1 MKIDKLVLQN
11 VLSYQARTEF
21 RFNHGLNIVIGPNG
35 GGKTNLQK
43 VLALVLSKYFIHQY
57 DFQINDNEA
66 KITQIDPWNQRVLER
81 NLQRFNGNKDDQ
93 IIQIDLIPEAADL
106 QNIRLIGD
114 NLDKF
119 NEHLDYWERRYD
131 TYPPAAHRASLREGQ
146 PLTYTIHN
154 LVLCPPTER
163 SAEWVFAEYLKTFFI
178 FMRLAGRLPDVKLS
192 SPVFFFFSERNAGKN
207 LDIGA
212 GNLTEQQHFQG
223 FRSAY
228 HAAVG
233 DNTNLMQ
240 WGAQHF
246 ARLHR
251 KATTLAAERRDSTT
265 SDFFNSETD
274 VKLLARYMTQ
284 LGYEYTFLSNDDG
297 AAYTFAIRRGGRWIT
312 ADKFSSGE
320 KEIVHFLLALFAL
333 NAKDGVVLVDEPEL
347 HLHPRW
353 QRIFLHLFRELT
365 TERNNQ
371 FLIATH
377 SAVFVSPDTIN
388 SITRIHR
395 KGTSGSGKV
404 ALQDVVL
411 PEKKNLIR
419 MINSQNNERIF
430 FADKVVLVEGVTD
443 RVVFSSLIER
453 ACTKFSNFQAI
464 EVVEVGGKHNF
475 ADYQALLAALETD
488 CFVIADRDYLAEVG
502 EPATKSLFTN
512 SDRHAADALL
522 SNPKS
527 LDRHSLIEHLR
538 SSIETNSISD
548 LAALLEYIVGRH
560 RKFKGDLSENEALQF
575 AGDLAR
581 LREQKVHIL
590 ESGTVEDYLPKGV
603 RDLRSIVEMTID
615 PNWSNRVELE
625 ERRAELAK
633 ILASILNLSNEQG
646 SRLERDMRR
655 GEVNFPEAL
664 A

>member
-1 MKIDKLVLQN
+1 MKINRLLLQN
-11 VLSYQARTEF
+11 VLSYQAKTEF
-21 RFNHGLNIVIGPNG
+21 YFNHGLNIVIGPNG

-43 VLALVLSKYFIHQY
+43 ILALVLSKYFIHQY
-57 DFQINDNEA
+57 DFQANDTEA
-66 KITQIDPWNQRVLER
+66 KITQIDPWSQRVLER
-81 NLQRFNGNKDDQ
+81 SLQRFNGSKDDQ

-106 QNIRLIGD
+106 QNIQLVGD
-114 NLDKF
+114 NLEKF
-119 NEHLDYWERRYD
+119 NEHLDFWERRYD
-131 TYPPAAHRASLREGQ
+131 TYPPAAHRAVLKEGK

-154 LVLCPPTER
+154 LVLRPPTER

-212 GNLTEQQHFQG
+212 GTLTEQHHFQG

-228 HAAVG
+228 QAAVG

-246 ARLHR
+246 ARIHR
-251 KATTLAAERRDSTT
+251 RSTSLAAERRDSTT
-265 SDFFNSETD
+265 ADFFNRETD
-274 VKLLARYMTQ
+274 VKLLIRYMTQ
-284 LGYEYTFLSNDDG
+284 LGYECTFLSNDDG
-297 AAYTFAIRRGGRWIT
+297 AAYTFAIRRGDRWIT

-353 QRIFLHLFRELT
+353 QRIFLHLFRELA

-395 KGTSGSGKV
+395 RGAAGSSKV

-411 PEKKNLIR
+411 PEKKNLVR

-453 ACTKFSNFQAI
+453 ACTKYSNFQAI
-464 EVVEVGGKHNF
+464 EVIEVGGKHNF
-475 ADYQALLAALETD
+475 SDYQALLAALETE
-488 CFVIADRDYLAEVG
+488 CFVIADNDYLAEIG

-512 SDRHAADALL
+512 SERHAADALL
-522 SNPKS
+522 SNQKS
-527 LDRHSLIEHLR
+527 LDRQSLIANLR
-538 SSIETNSISD
+538 ASIKTNSVSS
-548 LAALLEYIVGRH
+548 LEAVLEYIVSRH
-560 RKFKGDLSENEALQF
+560 RKFKEHLSEVEKAQL
-575 AGDLAR
+575 AEDLTR
-581 LREQKVHIL
+581 LRKQNIHIL
-590 ESGTVEDYLPKGV
+590 AGGAIEDYLPAGV

-615 PNWSNRVELE
+615 PNWVNNVELE
-625 ERRAELAK
+625 DRRAELAR
-633 ILASILNLSNEQG
+633 ILAAILGLSEEKG
-646 SRLERDMRR
+646 IRLEREMRI
-655 GEVNFPEAL
+655 GEVNFPASL